1 MQAAAEKISRIF
13 KKKDGHEHEH
23 EHEGDTSSEHSE
35 HSVHEEVEA
44 APAAVDR

>member
-13 KKKDGHEHEH
+13 KKKEGHEHD
-23 EHEGDTSSEHSE
+23 HEGDSASEHSE
-35 HSVHEEVEA
+35 HSVHEEVVEAA